1 MSNNHRSTSTRST
14 GISGNSSGT
23 TLSRERG
30 DRFVK
35 PKLTAKKSMDLEF
48 HCAEGD
54 FDDSVECD
62 LSCNND
68 SIGNIT
74 NGSFKNKMSSFKI
87 KKGDE
92 LLENTASTTGSTG
105 HSHRHRYCNNSFNR
119 NSSNHNSN
127 SDNSVDKSCHNIFDK
142 SSHNRFDKSCH
153 NSLHSRN
160 RSQRSYAQYTFDNDF
175 DSDDDSFAEAGSDCE
190 PNQMYLDEMLEEMHP
205 ERINLLEYRKIEH
218 QTQEEEQDNDYDD
231 SHDHIDESYN
241 SYNEDDDNTDD
252 DNDFFDNNSDKDS
265 DSCRL
270 NDVNNVDNV
279 DNVDHGKDGK
289 DDNDN
294 RWHNGSLRNN
304 SSKSVTK
311 TKKEEE
317 GSEEED
323 ENDGFDGE
331 SSSTSINIKEKERRR
346 QQQQTKLNTFGSTTA
361 SGPGRPLMR
370 QPSQKVVWG
379 K

>member
-1 MSNNHRSTSTRST
+1 MSNNHRRTSIRST
-14 GISGNSSGT
+14 DTSGNSSGT

-252 DNDFFDNNSDKDS
+252 DNDFFDNYSDKDS
-265 DSCRL
+265 DTCRL
-270 NDVNNVDNV
+270 NDVDNV

-289 DDNDN
+289 DDNEN
-294 RWHNGSLRNN
+294 RGHNGSLRND
-304 SSKSVTK
+304 SSKSVIK
-311 TKKEEE
+311 AEKEEE

-331 SSSTSINIKEKERRR
+331 SSSTSINIKEKEKRR

>member
-1 MSNNHRSTSTRST
+1 MSNNYRSTSTRST
-14 GISGNSSGT
+14 DISGNSSGT

-252 DNDFFDNNSDKDS
+252 DNDFFDNNSDSDS
-265 DSCRL
+265 DSRRL
-270 NDVNNVDNV
+270 DDVDNV

-294 RWHNGSLRNN
+294 RWHNSSLRNN

-331 SSSTSINIKEKERRR
+331 SSSTSINIKEKEKRR

>member
-1 MSNNHRSTSTRST
+1 MSNNHRRTSIRST
-14 GISGNSSGT
+14 DTSGNSSGT

-252 DNDFFDNNSDKDS
+252 DNDFFDNNSDSDS
-265 DSCRL
+265 DSRRL
-270 NDVNNVDNV
+270 DDVDNV

-294 RWHNGSLRNN
+294 RFHNGSIRNN

-311 TKKEEE
+311 IEKEEE
-317 GSEEED
+317 CSEEED

-331 SSSTSINIKEKERRR
+331 SSSTSINIKEKEKRR

>member
-74 NGSFKNKMSSFKI
+74 NGIFKNKMSSFKI

-190 PNQMYLDEMLEEMHP
+190 PNQMYLDEIL
-205 ERINLLEYRKIEH
+205 
-218 QTQEEEQDNDYDD
+218 DD
-231 SHDHIDESYN
+231 
-241 SYNEDDDNTDD
+241 
-252 DNDFFDNNSDKDS
+252 
-265 DSCRL
+265 
-270 NDVNNVDNV
+270 VDNV

-294 RWHNGSLRNN
+294 RWHNSSLRNN

-331 SSSTSINIKEKERRR
+331 SSSTSINIKEKEKRR

>member
-1 MSNNHRSTSTRST
+1 MSNNHRRTSIRST
-14 GISGNSSGT
+14 DTSGNSSGT

-92 LLENTASTTGSTG
+92 LLENTVSTTGSTG

-252 DNDFFDNNSDKDS
+252 DNDFFDNNSDSDS
-265 DSCRL
+265 DSRRL
-270 NDVNNVDNV
+270 DDVDNV

-294 RWHNGSLRNN
+294 RFHNGSIRNN

-311 TKKEEE
+311 IEKEEE
-317 GSEEED
+317 CSEEED

-331 SSSTSINIKEKERRR
+331 SSSTSINIKEKEKRR